1 MARTRSTF
9 NFNEVV
15 AQIENGSR
23 KNAKAAALLAQREIQ
38 QQLTGQRSGAFY
50 KVSKTGALHQAS
62 APGESPAVLSGDLRG
77 SIDTAPDPGGKP
89 FYFVGSD
96 KEYAPWLEL
105 GPRRM
110 EPRPFFVKAVQRAIG
125 EIKRKL
131 AERVDN
137 GS

>member
-1 MARTRSTF
+1 MAATRSTF

-15 AQIENGSR
+15 AQIESGSR

-38 QQLTGQRSGAFY
+38 QQLTGQRTGAEY
-50 KVSKTGALHQAS
+50 KVSKTGEAHVAS

-77 SIDTAPDPGGKP
+77 SISTAPGGSNAP
-89 FYFVGSD
+89 FYYVGSD

-105 GPRRM
+105 GTKHIA
-110 EPRPFFVKAVQRAIG
+110 PRPFFVKAVERAIS

-131 AERVDN
+131 AERVD
-137 GS
+137 